1 MGAGVQ
7 CEYSMIITEKYSR
20 QVVGFLRISSALI
33 FLLTVYSFAYIKKG
47 YATYAPRCGRLPA
60 GAKVNISQQELY
72 FAVSLQ
78 LATIFWGASHWSTYE
93 ICGLKKC
100 FFRGK
105 PDGVVKSRNS

>member
-33 FLLTVYSFAYIKKG
+33 FLLTVYSFTYIKKG
-47 YATYAPRCGRLPA
+47 YATYAPRYGRLPA

-72 FAVSLQ
+72 FAVSFES
-78 LATIFWGASHWSTYE
+78 ATTCCGVSH
-93 ICGLKKC
+93 G
-100 FFRGK
+100 F
-105 PDGVVKSRNS
+105 